1 MSQSRDFYI
10 GLCLATG
17 SSALIGSSFIVKK
30 KALQALAVRAGTP
43 IVVSVDFIHL
53 NVGRLGFGG
62 TVPFLPYVALNHEM
76 SLCLVRIKTKIALNK
91 LMRKI

>member
-1 MSQSRDFYI
+1 MAQSRDFYI

-43 IVVSVDFIHL
+43 IVVSVDLMDF
-53 NVGRLGFGG
+53 NVADLAGFEG
-62 TVPFLPYVALNHEM
+62 TVPFFYHNYVPLNHEM
-76 SLCLVRIKTKIALNK
+76 SCYFVRTKKK
-91 LMRKI
+91 LH

>member
-30 KALQALAVRAGTP
+30 KALQALAVRAGTS
-43 IVVSVDFIHL
+43 IVVSVDLINL
-53 NVGRLGFGG
+53 NVADLPGF
-62 TVPFLPYVALNHEM
+62 
-76 SLCLVRIKTKIALNK
+76 
-91 LMRKI
+91 